1 MVIRLLANYVFLMTS
16 NEHAEPPY
24 TRTGDDG
31 ATSLADFS
39 RVAKT
44 DPRLVAYA
52 SCEEAS
58 ATIGSVIALSDN
70 LRDEVITL
78 LARVQN
84 DLFDLGSDLT
94 TPSTEVDENQLR
106 IDDGYT
112 ERLEEACDEHNR
124 QLSEQRTFIVPGG
137 TVGGSLLHT
146 ARAVVRRAERATWAA
161 LEVYDDINPVIAR
174 YLNRLADLLFIL
186 AREANVEHGDNAW
199 QPGLSARLGLFP
211 APPTEE

>member
-1 MVIRLLANYVFLMTS
+1 MTGD
-16 NEHAEPPY
+16 EHTEPPY

-44 DPRLVAYA
+44 DLRLVAYA
-52 SCEEAS
+52 ACEEAS
-58 ATIGSVIALSDN
+58 ANLGSTIALADN
-70 LRDEVITL
+70 LRDAVITL
-78 LARVQN
+78 LARIQN
-84 DLFDLGSDLT
+84 DLFDLGAHLT
-94 TPSTEVDENQLR
+94 DPSPQDGEGQLR

-124 QLSEQRTFIVPGG
+124 GLPEQRTFIVPGG
-137 TVGGSLLHT
+137 TVAGSLLHN
-146 ARAVVRRAERATWAA
+146 ARAVVRRAERTTWAA
-161 LEVYDDINPVIAR
+161 LEVHDDIDPVLAR

-186 AREANVEHGDNAW
+186 AREANAEHGDNAW

-211 APPTEE
+211 EPPPPAEE

>member
-1 MVIRLLANYVFLMTS
+1 MTS
-16 NEHAEPPY
+16 DEYTEPPY

-31 ATSLADFS
+31 TTSLADFS

-44 DPRLVAYA
+44 DPRMVAYA

-58 ATIGSVIALSDN
+58 ANIGSVIALADSLQD
-70 LRDEVITL
+70 DVITL

-94 TPSTEVDENQLR
+94 NSSQHEDQLR

-112 ERLEEACDEHNR
+112 ERLEEACDEHNCR
-124 QLSEQRTFIVPGG
+124 VPGQRTFIVPGG
-137 TVGGSLLHT
+137 TVDASLLHN
-146 ARAVVRRAERATWAA
+146 ARTVVRRAERVTWAA
-161 LEVYDDINPVIAR
+161 IEVYDDIDPVTAR

-186 AREANVEHGDNAW
+186 AREANAEHGDNAW

-211 APPTEE
+211 EPPPPAEE